1 MPNQAQMRILKE
13 TELRKVKVLGSGA
26 FGTVYKVRGGAKVL
40 GGRSQRMR
48 SGRGRGFCL
57 EDSQGL
63 GAVLLGGA
71 VMYKGIGSG
80 LKWRGCC
87 SIMGLAQGWGRIGS
101 TSSDPLDDC
110 RLDLAHP
117 LPAHILLSLPR
128 ASGSPM
134 GKM

>member
-26 FGTVYKVRGGAKVL
+26 FGTVYKVRGGAEVL

-48 SGRGRGFCL
+48 SGRGRGFCQ

-63 GAVLLGGA
+63 GEVLLGRA
-71 VMYKGIGSG
+71 VVSGDREWAEMVRSLLNNGVGPRVGKGIE
-80 LKWRGCC
+80 
-87 SIMGLAQGWGRIGS
+87 S
-101 TSSDPLDDC
+101 TSRDPLDDC

-117 LPAHILLSLPR
+117 LPAHMLLSLPR